1 MNLFPS
7 IPTSDYNSYREGRHL
22 FLKRGVEITM
32 SNGDWLFE
40 ELRSLRAEMQAGF
53 RELREDIHDRLDE
66 HSRRIRSLEAWRGWV
81 TGAAAIIGAIVS
93 RVLDWFQGEVK

>member
-1 MNLFPS
+1 M
-7 IPTSDYNSYREGRHL
+7 
-22 FLKRGVEITM
+22 KKGVEITM

-40 ELRSLRAEMQAGF
+40 EIRSLRAEMQAGF

-93 RVLDWFQGEVK
+93 RVVDWFQGEVK